1 MFVKDSELYAFM
13 KGNIELT
20 SIKEEETTVKKPK
33 QATEKPTQRKEAN
46 NV

>member
-20 SIKEEETTVKKPK
+20 SIKEEETTVKEPK
-33 QATEKPTQRKEAN
+33 KATEKTNSKKRGK
-46 NV
+46 